1 MMAGGS
7 GSRMGATV
15 PKQFLLLQDKP
26 VIQHSLES
34 FLQAFPDIHF
44 IAVLPD
50 AWLREGTDLL
60 QKMTLGAPLEITTGG
75 DTRFHSV
82 KRGLELVQED
92 AIIFVHDAV
101 RCLVT
106 PELIRRCYGQALEKG
121 NAIPAVEVRDSVRLV
136 RDGRTEVL
144 DRKHLRIIQ
153 TPQTFRSEI
162 LLSAFLQGYRDSFTD
177 EATVVESA
185 GHPIFLILGEERN
198 IKITTPI
205 DILIAEKI
213 LQQDPVRS
221 RETNIPPH
229 FTVT

>member
-1 MMAGGS
+1 MAGGS

-15 PKQFLLLQDKP
+15 PKQFLLLQGKP

-44 IAVLPD
+44 IAVLP
-50 AWLREGTDLL
+50 AAYLREGTDLL
-60 QKMTLGAPLEITTGG
+60 QKMNLGAPLEIITGG
-75 DTRFHSV
+75 DTRFQSV
-82 KRGLELVQED
+82 KRGLELVRGD

-106 PELIRRCYGQALEKG
+106 PDLIGRCYDQALVKG
-121 NAIPAVEVRDSVRLV
+121 NAIPAIEVKDSVRLV

-144 DRKHLRIIQ
+144 DRAQLRIIQ

-162 LLSAFLQGYRDSFTD
+162 LLPAFLQEYRHSFTD

-185 GHPIFLILGEERN
+185 GHPVFLIQGEERN
-198 IKITTPI
+198 IKITMPI
-205 DILIAEKI
+205 DILFAEKI
-213 LQQDPVRS
+213 LEHDPLGS
-221 RETNIPPH
+221 QENNIPPH
-229 FTVT
+229 FTAT